1 MRAALIGRAS
11 LLLPFGHMVV
21 CTGSIAYDYI
31 LNFKGRFREHILPDK
46 AHILNLSFLVDDLHK
61 RRGGV
66 AGNYAYNLSL
76 LGYPAAVLATAGEDA
91 AEYRSWLEQRGIDCR
106 GLRLMEGETTATGF
120 TTTDMDDNQI
130 TGYYGG
136 AMRRAAMLGLDD
148 APPDLDAVVIGPN
161 DPAAMMRLASECRER
176 GVRFV
181 FDPAH
186 QLPHLSGTDLDAAA
200 TGAWIL
206 IGNDYEIELVKERMS
221 CDDGRL
227 LECAEMVVT
236 TLGRLGSRIA
246 SRDGTE
252 QIPPAPARKEVD
264 PTGAGDAYRAGLV
277 AGLLRGLDVATA
289 GRVASL
295 AATYAIEQVGTAE
308 HAYTRQEFAS
318 RYRESFAGD
327 LPGELFG

>member
-1 MRAALIGRAS
+1 
-11 LLLPFGHMVV
+11 MVV

-31 LNFKGRFREHILPDK
+31 LNFKGRFRDHILPDK
-46 AHILNLSFLVDDLHK
+46 THILNLSFLVDNLHK

-76 LGYPAAVLATAGEDA
+76 LGYPAAVLATAGSDA

-106 GLRLMEGETTATGF
+106 GLRLIDGEITATGF

-136 AMRRAAMLGLDD
+136 AMRRAATLGLDD
-148 APPDLDAVVIGPN
+148 APPEVEAVVIGPN
-161 DPAAMMRLASECRER
+161 DPAAMMRLAGECRER
-176 GVRFV
+176 RVRFV

-186 QLPHLSGTDLDAAA
+186 QLPHLTGADLEGAA

-206 IGNDYEIELVKERMS
+206 IGNDYEVELIKERMS
-221 CDDGRL
+221 CNDGHL
-227 LECAEMVVT
+227 LACADMVVT

-246 SRDGTE
+246 SRDGLE
-252 QIPPAPARKEVD
+252 EIPPAPARREVD

-277 AGLLRGLDVATA
+277 AGLLRGLDIGTA

-308 HAYTRQEFAS
+308 HVYSTQEFGA
-318 RYRESFAGD
+318 RFNEAFGRPLPEEFFA
-327 LPGELFG
+327 